1 MQRITPIDPEAAQGR
16 AKELLDAVNAKL
28 GIVPNMTRSM
38 AVSPPVLDAYLSF
51 IGALGHGVLPARV
64 REQLAL
70 DIGQAND
77 CDYCVSA
84 HSVLGKGA
92 GLTDREVLDSRRATS
107 SDPKAGVL
115 LRFARTVLEK
125 KGMVKDAD
133 VAAVREAGFGDAEIA
148 EVVAH
153 VGINV
158 FTNYFNHVAGTV
170 LDFPKA
176 HALSI

>member
-1 MQRITPIDPEAAQGR
+1 MQRITPIDPESAQGR

-51 IGALGHGVLPARV
+51 IGALAHGVLPARV

-92 GLTDREVLDSRRATS
+92 GLSDREVTDSRRATS
-107 SDPKAGVL
+107 ADPKADVL

-125 KGMVKDAD
+125 KGKIKDAD
-133 VAAVREAGFGDAEIA
+133 VAAVRQAGFGDAEIA

-176 HALSI
+176 AGLSI

>member
-1 MQRITPIDPEAAQGR
+1 
-16 AKELLDAVNAKL
+16 
-28 GIVPNMTRSM
+28 
-38 AVSPPVLDAYLSF
+38 
-51 IGALGHGVLPARV
+51 V